1 MKTAAKEVIGHIEQF
16 GGLAR
21 TRDLLNL
28 GVSSRT
34 LYRMRDAGLIE
45 CVSRGMYQLPGAVL
59 EDPDLETVI
68 KRIPKAVVC
77 LVSALSIHGITTEI
91 PHEVYLA
98 LDRGSKK
105 PRIDYPP
112 IRLFWMS
119 GDAFSE
125 GVEWHEKGAV
135 SVPVYCIEKTLADCF
150 KYRNKIGMDVVLEAL
165 KLYRERFRFD
175 GSKIMRY
182 ARICRVE
189 NIMRPYLEASL

>member
-1 MKTAAKEVIGHIEQF
+1 MNAAMENVIERMEQL

-21 TRDLLNL
+21 TRDLLSQ
-28 GVSSRT
+28 GISSRT
-34 LYRMRDAGLIE
+34 LYRMRDAGLVD
-45 CVSRGMYQLPGAVL
+45 CVSRGLYQLPDLVL
-59 EDPDLETVI
+59 EDPDLETVM
-68 KRIPKAVVC
+68 KRIPSAVVC

-125 GVEWHEKGAV
+125 GVEQHKTGTV
-135 SVPVYCIEKTLADCF
+135 SVPVYCVEKTLADCF